1 MSRRLDG
8 PFFNGLIAFL
18 RFRGASDG
26 HGCLTCDFC
35 RSRASSQQTTWSTSF
50 WNARRNVTVNPEVH
64 IIVNFSDGLIQM
76 LISLP
81 CYQFSDFPAYPDSNR
96 GVPKAG
102 GDGGMKNP

>member
-1 MSRRLDG
+1 MGD
-8 PFFNGLIAFL
+8 
-18 RFRGASDG
+18 
-26 HGCLTCDFC
+26 CLTCDFC

-81 CYQFSDFPAYPDSNR
+81 CYQFSDFPAYADSNI
-96 GVPKAG
+96 PKRTSQPTMAS
-102 GDGGMKNP
+102 